1 MSSAEVVDH
10 SAALAA
16 GQAALREGRWAA
28 AKAEFERALT
38 GRESADALAGLA
50 DALWW
55 LCEAKPS
62 VRCRERAFVL
72 LSKSGDA
79 AGAGRQ
85 AIDLAI
91 SYLVNLDN
99 EAAAHGW
106 LARAERVTGTLTP
119 NPLQGWLCLLQAFL
133 SGLPDSRDLLHNAL
147 EFARTAG
154 DSDLELVA
162 LADLGLALV
171 VADEVDD
178 GLTLLDEA
186 MAATLAG
193 EYERLDTVV
202 YASCDMLAGCS
213 LAGDLDRAAQW
224 CRVADDFMR
233 QYGSPFLYARCRVH
247 YGSVLVEKGQWDRA
261 DEQLRAALWMAE
273 DAGPGPRAEAAARL
287 AELRVRQGRLDE
299 AAALLAEFDDAARVP
314 IPAAAVYLA
323 QGEAGAAAAMLERH
337 RARLGDRHVELAP
350 TLALLADTYLATGDQ
365 ESAEEAAEQLARVAD
380 QSGRPYAVALAAL
393 AQAGVLAAS
402 GRHADAAERTD
413 VALRWF
419 ERLDLPLDAARARL
433 GLARLAAG
441 TNPEIAITEARSAL
455 SAFEQLGARR
465 DADRAA
471 AFLRDLG
478 AAGRVGPKHGGV
490 LTRREQEVLRLVGRG
505 LTNPE
510 IAARLY
516 ISRKTAAHHVS
527 HILAK
532 LGLRN
537 RAEAVAYALR
547 ELGS

>member
-10 SAALAA
+10 SAAVAA
-16 GQAALREGRWAA
+16 GHAALREGRWAA

-38 GRESADALAGLA
+38 GRQSADALAGLA

-55 LCEAKPS
+55 LCDAKPS
-62 VRCRERAFVL
+62 VRYRERAFVL
-72 LSKSGDA
+72 LSKSGHVA
-79 AGAGRQ
+79 AAGRQ

-91 SYLVNLDN
+91 SYLVNLGND
-99 EAAAHGW
+99 AAAHGW

-119 NPLQGWLCLLQAFL
+119 NPLQGWLWLLQAFL
-133 SGLPDSRDLLHNAL
+133 SGPQDSRHLLHNAL
-147 EFARTAG
+147 EFARTTG

-193 EYERLDTVV
+193 EYGRLDTVV

-233 QYGSPFLYARCRVH
+233 QYGSPFLYARCRVY

-261 DEQLRAALWMAE
+261 DAELRAALGMAE
-273 DAGPGPRAEAAARL
+273 DAGPGARAEAAARL

-299 AAALLAEFDDAARVP
+299 AAALLAQFDEAARVP
-314 IPAAAVYLA
+314 IPAAAVCLA

-337 RARLGDRHVELAP
+337 RAQLGDRHVELAP
-350 TLALLADTYLATGDQ
+350 TLALLVHAYLATGDH
-365 ESAEEAAEQLARVAD
+365 EAAEQTALQLARVAA
-380 QSGRPYAVALAAL
+380 QNGRPLALALAAL
-393 AQAGVLAAS
+393 ADAGVLAAL
-402 GRHADAAERTD
+402 GRLADATERTD
-413 VALRWF
+413 VALRGF
-419 ERLDLPLDAARARL
+419 AQLDLPLDAARARL
-433 GLARLAAG
+433 DLARLAAS
-441 TNPEIAITEARSAL
+441 TNPEIAITEGRRAL

-465 DADRAA
+465 DADHAA

-478 AAGRVGPKHGGV
+478 VAGRVGPKNVGV
-490 LTRREQEVLRLVGRG
+490 LTQREQDVLRLVGRG

-510 IAARLY
+510 IAARLF

-527 HILAK
+527 SILAK